1 MRGREDLAHAS
12 WLRVVL
18 ALLVATLSIGV
29 RATPAPAMI
38 VPPLVNPCD
47 LPGADLVC
55 DVAGDVV
62 GGVAGAAGDFVMRGV
77 TVWVTNAAVWVTG
90 KVGDLID
97 ATASP
102 DVTAEWFRGQY
113 RSMLSVAGVLALP
126 MLLLAAIQALIRQ
139 DLWVLLR
146 SAFGYL
152 PMAFILAGAAIV
164 GTDLLIS
171 ITDDLSAMVTASLGD
186 GSDNLLES
194 VGQAYSGAIEDDSA
208 EVVPLFGVFL
218 GAIILAIGA
227 FVLWLEMVIRDA
239 AIYIAVFFL
248 PLTFIAMI
256 WPATSRYAKR
266 LVEFLIA
273 VILAKFVIVAIIGL
287 ASAALTNAISAEG
300 QVFERMIAGAALL
313 VLAAWSPFALL
324 RLIPM
329 MEIAAASVVSQRSSM
344 SGAAQSAGISTPAT
358 YMRQAMDRHSRASA
372 SPASPAAAGTT
383 YSRGESSAD
392 RFWARPPEP
401 TSETRAESREARPS
415 RSGATSGASSGTTY
429 APPRPST
436 STERIPR
443 REHPPPSPPRQ
454 TPPPQPPRDARP
466 PDEER

>member
-1 MRGREDLAHAS
+1 MRGREELARAT

-18 ALLVATLSIGV
+18 ALLVATLSVGV
-29 RATPAPAMI
+29 RATPAPAMT
-38 VPPLVNPCD
+38 VLPLVNPCD

-171 ITDDLSAMVTASLGD
+171 ITDDLSAMVTASLGER
-186 GSDNLLES
+186 LEQPPR
-194 VGQAYSGAIEDDSA
+194 VGRR
-208 EVVPLFGVFL
+208 GVQR
-218 GAIILAIGA
+218 
-227 FVLWLEMVIRDA
+227 RD
-239 AIYIAVFFL
+239 
-248 PLTFIAMI
+248 
-256 WPATSRYAKR
+256 RGR
-266 LVEFLIA
+266 LRR
-273 VILAKFVIVAIIGL
+273 G
-287 ASAALTNAISAEG
+287 
-300 QVFERMIAGAALL
+300 GAALRCL
-313 VLAAWSPFALL
+313 PGRDHPGDRSLRALA
-324 RLIPM
+324 RD
-329 MEIAAASVVSQRSSM
+329 
-344 SGAAQSAGISTPAT
+344 G
-358 YMRQAMDRHSRASA
+358 
-372 SPASPAAAGTT
+372 
-383 YSRGESSAD
+383 
-392 RFWARPPEP
+392 
-401 TSETRAESREARPS
+401 
-415 RSGATSGASSGTTY
+415 
-429 APPRPST
+429 
-436 STERIPR
+436 
-443 REHPPPSPPRQ
+443 HP
-454 TPPPQPPRDARP
+454 
-466 PDEER
+466 